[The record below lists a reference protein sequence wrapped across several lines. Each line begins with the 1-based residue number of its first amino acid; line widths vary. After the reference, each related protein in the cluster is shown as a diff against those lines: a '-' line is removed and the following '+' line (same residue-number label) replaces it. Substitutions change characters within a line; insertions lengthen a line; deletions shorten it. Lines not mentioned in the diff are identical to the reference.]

1 MLNSNRK
8 KEKRKGHSA
17 LIVETLD
24 RQIAAYL
31 FLVLVF
37 GFISTSKFK
46 QPTLVSYGASAVPR
60 NHLRKRTA

>member
-46 QPTLVSYGASAVPR
+46 LQTANASE
-60 NHLRKRTA
+60 LWGLCGS